1 MHWNLTNKRR
11 PRHDPGRSSD
21 GTGGSPPSAYSPDS
35 FPTVSA
41 MATII
46 TGPDVDRFRTYTLLC
61 ALKLEI
67 KGLKRNGP
75 SAFSIIKK
83 EYNLKGSKQSV
94 HDQLQIIL
102 AS

>member
-1 MHWNLTNKRR
+1 
-11 PRHDPGRSSD
+11 
-21 GTGGSPPSAYSPDS
+21 
-35 FPTVSA
+35 

-46 TGPDVDRFRTYTLLC
+46 TGPDVDRFRTYALLC

-94 HDQLQIIL
+94 HDQLQSIL
-102 AS
+102 AN